1 MLAKMQEQG
10 EHSPSAGGNENL
22 YNHSRNQSGGFTKN
36 WEQFYLKTQLY
47 YS

>member
-1 MLAKMQEQG
+1 
-10 EHSPSAGGNENL
+10 L

-47 YS
+47 YSWV